1 MARPVG
7 FLAVGMVCTQSLC
20 ACRDFEK
27 EASQKQREARPALEK
42 VKSAEETVEAVED
55 QVRRAEEFANSNDEE
70 LKAVMEQLRSAPLPF
85 NCICCFSGHL
95 FSICSLPC

>member
-1 MARPVG
+1 MHFAVRCTSSSRSVCWPG
-7 FLAVGMVCTQSLC
+7 LLAILHFHGVTRKLC

-55 QVRRAEEFANSNDEE
+55 QVRRAEDFANSVDEE
-70 LKAVMEQLRSAPLPF
+70 LKAVMEQLRSDPLP
-85 NCICCFSGHL
+85 
-95 FSICSLPC
+95 